1 MAPFTS
7 SAIAPMYR
15 LTEMMI
21 SNIMSSF
28 VFGKV
33 RTSMC
38 QSVAQGGVFL
48 LRTAEC
54 YEVATPT
61 ATSQHIR
68 LNNAIFLN
76 TLESSV
82 T

>member
-1 MAPFTS
+1 
-7 SAIAPMYR
+7 
-15 LTEMMI
+15 
-21 SNIMSSF
+21 
-28 VFGKV
+28 
-33 RTSMC
+33 MC
-38 QSVAQGGVFL
+38 QSVAQGGG
-48 LRTAEC
+48 LR
-54 YEVATPT
+54 EVATPT